1 MADEDYEILPHQLLA
16 DLKYE
21 VEALKKKLTQP
32 DAKVNELILEIES
45 LKDSIHELNV
55 VFEKALQ
62 ETKEEDLSKIIKTI
76 NERMEAVI
84 NQNETIAK
92 GMIAISDKLDDFMQK
107 QSSLPGRAEMQR
119 PGMSSAPGMQGIAP
133 PPFMIAPSPL
143 SPPPFGS
150 ERAMAPQPEP
160 APFPPPSFG
169 PSSPFGKVLPPPPPS
184 PVKKRTGLFK

>member
-62 ETKEEDLSKIIKTI
+62 ETKEEDISKIIRTI
-76 NERMEAVI
+76 NERMEAVVS
-84 NQNETIAK
+84 QNETIAK

-107 QSSLPGRAEMQR
+107 QSGKTEMQMQR
-119 PGMSSAPGMQGIAP
+119 SGMGSTPGIAP
-133 PPFMIAPSPL
+133 GGFMMSPPPL
-143 SPPPFGS
+143 SPSLYGQ
-150 ERAMAPQPEP
+150 ERTMAPRPES
-160 APFPPPSFG
+160 APFTPPSSFDSSPSFG
-169 PSSPFGKVLPPPPPS
+169 KMPPPPPPS
-184 PVKKRTGLFK
+184 SLKKTRTGLFK

>member
-62 ETKEEDLSKIIKTI
+62 ETKEEDISKIIRTI
-76 NERMEAVI
+76 NERMEAVVS
-84 NQNETIAK
+84 QNETIAK

-107 QSSLPGRAEMQR
+107 QSGKTEMQR
-119 PGMSSAPGMQGIAP
+119 PGIAPGGFMMSP
-133 PPFMIAPSPL
+133 PPL
-143 SPPPFGS
+143 SPSLYGQ
-150 ERAMAPQPEP
+150 ERTMAPRPES
-160 APFPPPSFG
+160 APFTPPSSFDSSPSFG
-169 PSSPFGKVLPPPPPS
+169 KMPPPPPPS
-184 PVKKRTGLFK
+184 SKKMRTGLFK